1 VPARVW
7 FVCQVKTIHN
17 QTFTAATNTAEHCT
31 ASAKRALVHPTTAAS
46 IGLRANTMVVP
57 RLAVAEKI
65 TPCTAV
71 PFLNEPQHIPPR
83 SIEAATTPTVQ
94 VVPMICLTLPTCQK
108 RTHRNR
114 TEHPLTDMN
123 QH

>member
-1 VPARVW
+1 LTVR
-7 FVCQVKTIHN
+7 QI
-17 QTFTAATNTAEHCT
+17 ATPQLIN
-31 ASAKRALVHPTTAAS
+31 PTTAAS

-57 RLAVAEKI
+57 RLAVAEQI

-71 PFLNEPQHIPPR
+71 PFLNEPQHIPPS

-94 VVPMICLTLPTCQK
+94 VVPMICLTLPTSQN